1 MEQVT
6 NAAYGLLR
14 KRHLSFFL
22 LSFYFSSSPFPSSSF
37 FYFFLPLPELFLIF
51 YFSFLTPSPPFPNH
65 FYFLSF
71 HFYSLWLIKLKPV
84 IFIITFHFIAFLSSP
99 HYKYWINTHIPT
111 SFWGREKSFCK
122 IFIIFAHACYCYAPS
137 KVWAEINIYALI
149 SINNIV

>member
-51 YFSFLTPSPPFPNH
+51 HFSLPSPLPESFLFLIFPFLFSVAHQAKASHFYYHFSFH
-65 FYFLSF
+65 C
-71 HFYSLWLIKLKPV
+71 
-84 IFIITFHFIAFLSSP
+84 FLSSP
-99 HYKYWINTHIPT
+99 HYKYWINTHIHT
-111 SFWGREKSFCK
+111 SFWGREKSFYK

-137 KVWAEINIYALI
+137 KVWAESNIYALI